1 MKKLFAITGICALLA
16 APAFAQT
23 DNNQEG
29 AEPAEAAVEAP
40 TTEEVDAAVATLA
53 SIAEDQQ
60 KIEGYCAISKEM
72 EGIAENDEA
81 KAEELGKKMDDYLT
95 SLGEDVVEAFAT
107 AEAADPESEDGK
119 KIDAAFGTLEEK
131 CAA

>member
-1 MKKLFAITGICALLA
+1 MKTIFAIAGLCALLA
-16 APAFAQT
+16 APAYAQT
-23 DNNQEG
+23 ENNQEG
-29 AEPAEAAVEAP
+29 AEPAETAVEAP
-40 TTEEVDAAVATLA
+40 TTEEVDAAVATLNT
-53 SIAEDQQ
+53 IAEDQT

-107 AEAADPESEDGK
+107 AEAVDPASEDGQ

-131 CAA
+131 CAG